1 VAGGGGDTASFRQ
14 TRSLLLRG
22 ALSFISAKCRRL
34 IYVLLFASLKCLNSE
49 QKRIEMAPF
58 YDFASG
64 YDKQTQPGCT
74 DNIKTIK
81 RDSLSALT
89 RCQVRWL
96 AEASRRRGLRAHFTN
111 KPRTGASMAAKS
123 SGISY

>member
-14 TRSLLLRG
+14 TRSLLLRGAARG

-64 YDKQTQPGCT
+64 YDKQTQPKKKET
-74 DNIKTIK
+74 VH
-81 RDSLSALT
+81 LSFPPEGGRA
-89 RCQVRWL
+89 
-96 AEASRRRGLRAHFTN
+96 AEAF
-111 KPRTGASMAAKS
+111 
-123 SGISY
+123 

>member
-1 VAGGGGDTASFRQ
+1 MAGGGGDTASFRQ
-14 TRSLLLRG
+14 TRSLLLRGAARG

-81 RDSLSALT
+81 RDSLSAVSSPVVG
-89 RCQVRWL
+89 R
-96 AEASRRRGLRAHFTN
+96 ASRRRGLRAHFTN
-111 KPRTGASMAAKS
+111 KLRNLAEYR
-123 SGISY
+123 IE

>member
-14 TRSLLLRG
+14 TRSLLLRGAARG

-81 RDSLSALT
+81 RDSLSA
-89 RCQVRWL
+89 RGIKSGGWP
-96 AEASRRRGLRAHFTN
+96 RRRGGVA
-111 KPRTGASMAAKS
+111 
-123 SGISY
+123 